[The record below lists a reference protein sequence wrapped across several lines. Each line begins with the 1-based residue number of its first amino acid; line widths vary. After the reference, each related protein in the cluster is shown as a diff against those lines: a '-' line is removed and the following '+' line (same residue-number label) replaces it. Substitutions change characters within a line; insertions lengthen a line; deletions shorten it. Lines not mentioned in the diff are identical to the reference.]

1 MLSESMSQIS
11 SACLLDSTAIDRVL
25 TEAVDARACVKLHV
39 DGNGVKADSSG
50 ELVGGDDSYLAIR
63 LTHPDTAAGTCLPDY
78 PLRITMTVSD
88 VQYEFDTRC
97 VEQPTT
103 LEGRVIRIL
112 RPDTITS
119 ADRRRSPRRLLRQ
132 ATIVSLRSH
141 EADEGWHC
149 DAVMLNLSPDGLACR
164 MPEQH
169 AGALH
174 FDQTIRVTFRL
185 GRSSQLFDLTGRI
198 SNITRGA
205 TPGQLV
211 VGLEFAADQHSE
223 ENQAEL
229 RRVLE
234 ATCPTHR

>member
-1 MLSESMSQIS
+1 MLSESMNQIG
-11 SACLLDSTAIDRVL
+11 SACLLDSAAMDRVL
-25 TEAVDARACVKLHV
+25 TDAVDARACVKLHV
-39 DGNGVKADSSG
+39 DGDGVKADSCG
-50 ELVGGDDSYLAIR
+50 ELVGGDDSHLAIR
-63 LTHPDTAAGTCLPDY
+63 LTHPDTVLRTCLPDY
-78 PLRITMTVSD
+78 PLRVTMTVAD

-103 LEGRVIRIL
+103 PDVRVIRVL

-132 ATIVSLRSH
+132 ATNVSLRSPD
-141 EADEGWHC
+141 ADEGWHC
-149 DAVMLNLSPDGLACR
+149 NGVMLNLSSDGLACR

-169 AGALH
+169 AGPLH
-174 FDQTIRVTFRL
+174 LDQTIRVTFRL

-211 VGLEFAADQHSE
+211 VGLEFAVDRCSE
-223 ENQAEL
+223 ESGAEL